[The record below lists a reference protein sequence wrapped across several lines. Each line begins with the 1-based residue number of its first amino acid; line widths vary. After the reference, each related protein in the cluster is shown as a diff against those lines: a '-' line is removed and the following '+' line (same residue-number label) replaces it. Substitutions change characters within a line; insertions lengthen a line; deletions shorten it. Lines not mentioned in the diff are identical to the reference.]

1 MNDAT
6 DRATVLTTDAET
18 DDKTV
23 SVTYAELAAARG
35 VSIAA
40 ARRLTLRH
48 RWPKRP
54 GNDGQARITV
64 PVAFMETVA
73 TTVSPGLDDASIA
86 AVAQA
91 TTDAMT
97 VALTDVLRV
106 VPTLEALV
114 ASLQGQLN
122 AAEHRAREAEGQIGE
137 LREKLETE

>member
-1 MNDAT
+1 MNDRAHAT
-6 DRATVLTTDAET
+6 NGRTVFTTDPTTDAET
-18 DDKTV
+18 DDTTV

-54 GNDGQARITV
+54 GNDGQARVTV
-64 PVAFMETVA
+64 PVAFLETVVP
-73 TTVSPGLDDASIA
+73 TVPGLDEASIA

-97 VALTDVLRV
+97 VAMSDVLRV
-106 VPTLEALV
+106 V
-114 ASLQGQLN
+114 
-122 AAEHRAREAEGQIGE
+122 
-137 LREKLETE
+137 